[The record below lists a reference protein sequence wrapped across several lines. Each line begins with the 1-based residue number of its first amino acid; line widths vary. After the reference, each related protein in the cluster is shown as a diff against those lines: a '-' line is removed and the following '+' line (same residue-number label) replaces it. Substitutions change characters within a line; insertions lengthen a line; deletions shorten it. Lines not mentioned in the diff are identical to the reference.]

1 MKIYKGYQ
9 FKSAVADLILKV
21 AKNLKREVTIKWDS
35 CIATAG
41 INGRGEI
48 RLADVA
54 DDAKLTHAD
63 LVKYCGYGVHELL
76 HRLFTDFSAQADR
89 FDEQYISE
97 LHNAIED
104 AFIEH
109 KGIALS
115 TTGNIKNL
123 LTTLVEN
130 MVAEALVWVSDWAE
144 PRQYPFVLAIYLRD
158 HASTKIPLANGLA
171 PVFDQAKVKLA
182 SCKDSHDTLAL
193 ARWVYAQLLQNPTQ
207 KPSKRPTASDN
218 GEGEGEGTPD
228 PQSPPV
234 GDAVSPAGAMAESVE
249 PTLESPKGQGGSGGY
264 TESHVVDAKWH
275 QEKRWLTGDVAVP
288 AQLRYSVKRLFDDS
302 GISEFQRNRKSG
314 AINIHALPS
323 VTFNDKVFKRRNEVD
338 GIDTAV
344 VLLLDVSSSM
354 FMDGPYDKVLHRAT
368 RIVTATQACIALLDT
383 LGRAQVATAV
393 LTFGTCVAVQKT
405 FEMPSKKG
413 IEALRH
419 VADGGGTD
427 DYFGVRYAH
436 KLLLNRSEQRKIC
449 FVLTDGDGRT
459 ALCREQ
465 VEVGERLGITT
476 IGLGI
481 EHNVGHVY
489 PQHASVQDLS
499 QLGSVSFKQIKLAA

>member
-21 AKNLKREVTIKWDS
+21 AKNLKREVTIKWDKGIS
-35 CIATAG
+35 TAG
-41 INGRGEI
+41 INHRGEI

-76 HRLFTDFSAQADR
+76 HRLFTDFNAQADY
-89 FDEQYISE
+89 DEKYISE

-130 MVAEALVWVSDWAE
+130 MVAEALVAVSDWAD

-182 SCKDSHDTLAL
+182 SCKDSADTLKL
-193 ARWVYAQLLQNPTQ
+193 ARWVYAELLKLQ
-207 KPSKRPTASDN
+207 KPSPRRPEQPTKPSKD
-218 GEGEGEGTPD
+218 GDKGEGTPD
-228 PQSPPV
+228 APV
-234 GDAVSPAGAMAESVE
+234 GDAVSPAGAVAEPVE
-249 PTLESPKGQGGSGGY
+249 PKLESPKGQGGGGGY
-264 TESHVVDAKWH
+264 DESHVLDAKWH
-275 QEKRWLTGDVAVP
+275 QDNRWLTGDVAVP

-354 FMDGPYDKVLHRAT
+354 FMDGPYDKVLHKAT

-405 FEMPSKKG
+405 FEMPAKKG

-459 ALCREQ
+459 KLCREQ

-481 EHNVGHVY
+481 QHNVGHVY